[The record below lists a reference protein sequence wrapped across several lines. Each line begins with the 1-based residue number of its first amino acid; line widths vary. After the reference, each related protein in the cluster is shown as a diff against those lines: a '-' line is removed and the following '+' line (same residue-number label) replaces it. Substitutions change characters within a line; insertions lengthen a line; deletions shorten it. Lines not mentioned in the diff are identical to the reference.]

1 MLVLVWASRFQL
13 ARVSAALAV
22 AAVLAGWAAAQRPD
36 VLPGLTLHQ
45 AAAGRATLIA
55 VIVAVLAG
63 GVILAPS
70 LGLLLRLMLTG
81 GFDPGSQPGRHPRPG
96 TSAPARSGVSRGS
109 FARLAVAC
117 LLAGFVLLTV
127 IDGALAHLFGVL
139 ALLAAAVLTFGAVAP
154 AELPDS
160 DTPPVGS

>member
-1 MLVLVWASRFQL
+1 VLVWASRFQL

-22 AAVLAGWAAAQRPD
+22 AAILAGWAAAQRPT

-70 LGLLLRLMLTG
+70 LGLLVRLMLTG
-81 GFDPGSQPGRHPRPG
+81 GFDPGSRPARQSAGGPTSARSDAHTG
-96 TSAPARSGVSRGS
+96 TS
-109 FARLAVAC
+109 ARLAVAC

-127 IDGALAHLFGVL
+127 VEAGVAHVAARRVGDPIMTGATTIRPLR
-139 ALLAAAVLTFGAVAP
+139 AVSTLRPAP
-154 AELPDS
+154 RR
-160 DTPPVGS
+160 DT